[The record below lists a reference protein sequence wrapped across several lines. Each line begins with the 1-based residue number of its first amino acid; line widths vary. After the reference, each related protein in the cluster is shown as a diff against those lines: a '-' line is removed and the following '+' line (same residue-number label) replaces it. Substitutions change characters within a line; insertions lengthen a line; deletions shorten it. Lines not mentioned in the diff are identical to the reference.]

1 MKAQTIFKKEVNQW
15 VIQIL
20 RYHRQ
25 TKNKVPAIQTETEKE
40 STTLFICFARF
51 SGDPDFLL
59 RTDVWD
65 HHCF

>member
-1 MKAQTIFKKEVNQW
+1 MGYPNT
-15 VIQIL
+15 QIPS
-20 RYHRQ
+20 
-25 TKNKVPAIQTETEKE
+25 TDKKNKVPAIQTETEKE